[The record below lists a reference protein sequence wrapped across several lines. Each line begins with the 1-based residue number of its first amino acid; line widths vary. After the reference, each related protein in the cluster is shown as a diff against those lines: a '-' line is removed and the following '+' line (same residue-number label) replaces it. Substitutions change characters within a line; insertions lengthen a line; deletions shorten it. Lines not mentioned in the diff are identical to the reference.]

1 MVENISL
8 SFIIKLLQGAG
19 VLEIISL
26 LILFN
31 SPSVIFNLV
40 TNHKKDRKNDL
51 VIAELKN
58 DLKTKYVLQENLSK
72 EFDTLKRELC
82 SLKDSVIELSK
93 IIQKQQVILAVNER
107 ELEHIKKN
115 EQ

>member
-1 MVENISL
+1 MVENFSL
-8 SFIIKLLQGAG
+8 GFIIKLLQGAG
-19 VLEIISL
+19 VLEVVSL

>member
-8 SFIIKLLQGAG
+8 GFIIKLLQGAG

-72 EFDTLKRELC
+72 EFDTLKE
-82 SLKDSVIELSK
+82 SYAVLKI
-93 IIQKQQVILAVNER
+93 A
-107 ELEHIKKN
+107 
-115 EQ
+115 

>member
-1 MVENISL
+1 MTENISFNFL
-8 SFIIKLLQGAG
+8 VRLLQGAG
-19 VLEIISL
+19 VLEVISI

-40 TNHKKDRKNDL
+40 HNHKKDRKNDL
-51 VIAELKN
+51 VIADLKN
-58 DLKTKYVLQENLSK
+58 DLKTKYVLQEHLSK
-72 EFDTLKRELC
+72 EFDTLKKELC

-93 IIQKQQVILAVNER
+93 IIQKQQVIIAVNER
-107 ELEHIKKN
+107 ELENIKKN

>member
-1 MVENISL
+1 MVDNISF
-8 SFIIKLLQGAG
+8 SFLLKILQGAG
-19 VLEIISL
+19 VLEVISI

-40 TNHKKDRKNDL
+40 HNHKKDRKNDL

-58 DLKTKYVLQENLSK
+58 DLKTKYVLQEHLSK
-72 EFDTLKRELC
+72 EFDTLKKELC

-93 IIQKQQVILAVNER
+93 IIQKQQVIIAVNER
-107 ELEHIKKN
+107 ELENIKKN